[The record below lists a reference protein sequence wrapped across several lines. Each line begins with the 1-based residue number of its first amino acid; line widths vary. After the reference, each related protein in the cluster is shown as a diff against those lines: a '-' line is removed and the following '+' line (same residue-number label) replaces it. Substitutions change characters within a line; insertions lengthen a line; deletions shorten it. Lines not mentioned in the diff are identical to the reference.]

1 MRNLVITRGQL
12 GQLGIL
18 LLGLGTVIAL
28 VAYLWGGLLS
38 PYTIAGI
45 VLLILGAVL
54 WATMIPQ
61 DFVGFFTGRQVQ
73 RSTFAIFTTML
84 LIAIVSVTYIIVQRA
99 VIVSDLTIDGR
110 FTLTDQTIELMQ
122 AVKRSPRP
130 LRILGFYR
138 PQDLIQREI
147 DDGYWQLY
155 EDASDGAI
163 TRQYVDPIV
172 NPGVAAPYTQALEQ
186 NYYVFVGFVNDDDT
200 IDLNTVTAVTN
211 EATQERSMT
220 EAISR
225 LLAGGSFKVYFE
237 DSLGTLDAADNS
249 QQGMSI
255 LNNNLRAN
263 GIITDSLLLDQL
275 ATSGGSVPQDASALI
290 MARPQRDLT
299 AQELALIAE
308 YAERGGSL
316 FLAGDFLPTD
326 NIFLGVETAFN
337 QFLWENYGLRLSNAV
352 VVDTQSPGPSA
363 LDLVSAQVIGDNTIA
378 SSVNIENDP
387 SSSTLF
393 HIARAVD
400 VNVTPPVPNGSVILS
415 SDLSWGETDTQ
426 GIVERNEYIADTATD
441 IRGPLTLVAFAY
453 NEATGSKV
461 VLVGDGDFLTN
472 GYTSEQTQYYAKGN
486 AGLFLGSIGW
496 LTGFSQE
503 TTFEPQAFATSPVLF
518 SGGDQL
524 DIIAFFTAVMMP
536 GSMVALAV
544 LVYLRRYRRA

>member
-544 LVYLRRYRRA
+544 LVYLRRHRRA